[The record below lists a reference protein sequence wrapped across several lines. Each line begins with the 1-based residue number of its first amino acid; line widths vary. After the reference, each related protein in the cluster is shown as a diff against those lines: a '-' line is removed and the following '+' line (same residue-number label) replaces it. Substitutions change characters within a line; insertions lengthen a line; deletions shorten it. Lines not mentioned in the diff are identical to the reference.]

1 MPNVAGREFP
11 YTPQGMAAAEQYKQS
26 LGMRNGG
33 TAGFRPLGYRDG
45 GDVEAAN
52 DATYSKLQTALDTLK
67 DKEQLNNFIH
77 ENKAALESMAEASSA
92 RRETLESIK
101 HFSNFAGFMERIM
114 QEGEGTEELGTGIPQ
129 EMYRPGLGDYV
140 EQFLPPEMYRPGLGD
155 DVEQFFPEANR
166 EVLEQM
172 PEFQTNGFYKAEPY
186 RFPINPDTGLPWT
199 DEERGPS
206 RRVPKSGGV
215 NPETGEGYP
224 GIGYHTGDNT
234 GNITSTMEY
243 VPARDMPQDPILKLL
258 RERNE
263 GRGMRNG
270 GMMGFRPVGY
280 QDGDLVEDPYA
291 PSLYQGGI
299 DSSEFLPGG
308 PITPLVA
315 TGMGRKIATRMA
327 EGAPG
332 GGDGGMSKAVD
343 AVSSLVQEFM
353 AQGVPDIAKKV
364 TNAAV
369 ATFGLP
375 VDLVNSILESLG
387 VPVSD
392 TPIGGSRNLIE
403 TFGFPGDQEATQF
416 GQTEI
421 PGVAGSINPL
431 VATGAGARV
440 ARETLQG
447 AGTAVPYGMRH
458 GGIMSLRR
466 R

>member
-77 ENKAALESMAEASSA
+77 KNKAALESMAEASSA

-101 HFSNFAGFMERIM
+101 HFSNFAGYMERIM
-114 QEGEGTEELGTGIPQ
+114 QEGEEIEELGTGIPQ
-129 EMYRPGLGDYV
+129 
-140 EQFLPPEMYRPGLGD
+140 EMYRPGLGD

-315 TGMGRKIATRMA
+315 TG
-327 EGAPG
+327 
-332 GGDGGMSKAVD
+332 
-343 AVSSLVQEFM
+343 
-353 AQGVPDIAKKV
+353 
-364 TNAAV
+364 
-369 ATFGLP
+369 
-375 VDLVNSILESLG
+375 
-387 VPVSD
+387 
-392 TPIGGSRNLIE
+392 
-403 TFGFPGDQEATQF
+403 
-416 GQTEI
+416 
-421 PGVAGSINPL
+421 
-431 VATGAGARV
+431 AGARV
-440 ARETLQG
+440 AQETLQG